1 MDYDGKILLR
11 LCCYNNYSLHVIEQP
26 VDYEV
31 ALREF
36 RKHFLTKTFTI
47 ITNICNLCKFN
58 CG

>member
-11 LCCYNNYSLHVIEQP
+11 LCCYKNYSLHVTEQP

-36 RKHFLTKTFTI
+36 RKHF
-47 ITNICNLCKFN
+47 
-58 CG
+58 